1 MDNIFSDMAQMM
13 DALTGPFGDY
23 APRRRHLLADY
34 KDKEGRDYH
43 QELMTWHSPNTTD
56 KALVES
62 VKAEVARMGFTLSAL
77 LEYQDGG
84 KVTALYIA
92 PGYLEEAAKE
102 LGRSIPAA
110 LEAAGLHP
118 VNLEELKYGG

>member
-13 DALTGPFGDY
+13 DALTEPFGDY

-34 KDKEGRDYH
+34 KDKEGQDYH
-43 QELMTWHSPNTTD
+43 QELMTWHNATD

-62 VKAEVARMGFTLSAL
+62 VKAKVARMGFTLSAL

-84 KVTALYIA
+84 KVAALYIA
-92 PGYLEEAAKE
+92 PATWRKRQ
-102 LGRSIPAA
+102 RSWAA
-110 LEAAGLHP
+110 LSRRTFPPRWRPPDFTL
-118 VNLEELKYGG
+118 